1 MEGSCRSLDKHTL
14 SCYPCVCFQNHEAHP
29 KLTCQTLRKKDREQP
44 KEKKKREKE
53 KEKKSTD
60 ASVLNAH
67 RKPFPGPVHDKGG
80 PDVRPRNR
88 KETSLI
94 RQTMSNSGY
103 LVE

>member
-1 MEGSCRSLDKHTL
+1 MPNPEEERQRTTK
-14 SCYPCVCFQNHEAHP
+14 
-29 KLTCQTLRKKDREQP
+29 R
-44 KEKKKREKE
+44 KKKREKE